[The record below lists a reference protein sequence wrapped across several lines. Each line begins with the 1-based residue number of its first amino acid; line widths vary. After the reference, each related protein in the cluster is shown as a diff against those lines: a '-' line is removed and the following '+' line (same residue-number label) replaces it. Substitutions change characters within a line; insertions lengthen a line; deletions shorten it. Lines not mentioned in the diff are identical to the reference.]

1 MPCKPLTL
9 IFQQEELPQKDVEEN
24 IRKRGHVWLSGGC
37 CTQMQSFSSRKI
49 FLPKK
54 HEISTNNNF
63 LKVDV
68 FEVEIS
74 KLFFYFYQRF
84 YSLIE
89 ESLIATFN
97 TLKFTEKFKLLSGHR
112 LCKVDVVLLAGGR
125 CIGFDP
131 GERNPVRELVQALG
145 VADEALCELLVVFV
159 NNEKIRFEN
168 CVTNCVFLRWVR
180 LAVLRL
186 KNGDKF
192 SNWFKGL

>member
-1 MPCKPLTL
+1 MLKRIFESVVMFGCRADVVRRCKASLL
-9 IFQQEELPQKDVEEN
+9 EK
-24 IRKRGHVWLSGGC
+24 
-37 CTQMQSFSSRKI
+37 SF
-49 FLPKK
+49 FHKK

-97 TLKFTEKFKLLSGHR
+97 THSNSRKNWEKFKLLSGHR

-159 NNEKIRFEN
+159 NNEEIRFEN

-192 SNWFKGL
+192 SNWFKDL